1 MIKQT
6 YVNRYRDQI
15 VFEQNED
22 TIIMSGYNP
31 EYCRYGFPNIY
42 TEAYQAYCDV
52 IYEQPD
58 GNPISLDKFKEVVHE
73 WRDGKNPIMKLF
85 GPLITS
91 DMDTIDM
98 FDPSGGPY
106 MSVGT
111 DMASFG
117 GGLEGVVTHIKIVE
131 DKLLL
136 TVKK

>member
-15 VFEQNED
+15 VFEQEGD
-22 TIIMSGYNP
+22 TILMSGYNP

-42 TEAYQAYCDV
+42 TEAYKAYCDV
-52 IYEQPD
+52 VYEVPD
-58 GNPISLDKFKEVVHE
+58 GQPMSLEKFKEVVHE
-73 WRDGKNPIMKLF
+73 WRDGTNWIMKLF
-85 GPLITS
+85 GPLIIS
-91 DMDTIDM
+91 DTDTIDM

-111 DMASFG
+111 DMSHFG
-117 GGLEGVVTHIKIVE
+117 GGLEGVVTGIKMSE
-131 DKLLL
+131 KLVVL

>member
-15 VFEQNED
+15 VFEQEGD
-22 TIIMSGYNP
+22 TITMSGYNP

-42 TEAYQAYCDV
+42 TGAYEAYCDV
-52 IYEQPD
+52 VYEVPD
-58 GNPISLDKFKEVVHE
+58 GQPMSLEKFKEVVHE
-73 WRDGKNPIMKLF
+73 WRDGKNWIMKLF

-91 DMDTIDM
+91 DTETVNM

-106 MSVGT
+106 ITTGMDMSH
-111 DMASFG
+111 F
-117 GGLEGVVTHIKIVE
+117 GLEGIIDAIKLGDGKVT
-131 DKLLL
+131 L